1 MAGYIFTLNNEDSL
15 HEMIINGFYSTYLN
29 INTDHWKAHHEG
41 TFADYLSMSEGDHVY
56 FFIKRKIFGI
66 GKLRNVGLDCKYLNF
81 PGADS
86 PEAPKYKDVKSS
98 MLLDGSSRNLD
109 NRVLCTFSGNPAF
122 FKHGIDM
129 DEVLMSNPE
138 AFKMLRVLWKRSFI
152 KIDDKEDAALF
163 DVILK
168 TNEGALRIASE
179 TFTESPKLHNRISRL
194 VGGSYEASAG
204 NLLDLASMGERIKH
218 EMAIEAGVIE
228 YIKKSPSGIFGNW
241 DYLSHQVVASPFKP
255 IDYMD
260 KMDIFGYRR
269 ISPYKTIS
277 KYLVIELKKGIADKE
292 VIHQVMKYVDW
303 VNQEYAY
310 KDYSM
315 VEAFVVASDF
325 PTEVVSL
332 KEEVGTR
339 IFAQGSR
346 PVKTEKW
353 AKLRL
358 IKYRFNPT
366 SKQLEFTEVH

>member
-1 MAGYIFTLNNEDSL
+1 
-15 HEMIINGFYSTYLN
+15 
-29 INTDHWKAHHEG
+29 
-41 TFADYLSMSEGDHVY
+41 
-56 FFIKRKIFGI
+56 
-66 GKLRNVGLDCKYLNF
+66 
-81 PGADS
+81 
-86 PEAPKYKDVKSS
+86 
-98 MLLDGSSRNLD
+98 
-109 NRVLCTFSGNPAF
+109 
-122 FKHGIDM
+122 M

-168 TNEGALRIASE
+168 TNEGALGIESE
-179 TFTESPKLHNRISRL
+179 TFTESPKLHDRISRL

-204 NLLDLASMGERIKH
+204 NILDLASMGERIKH

-228 YIKKSPSGIFGNW
+228 YVKKNPGGIFGNW

-255 IDYMD
+255 VDYMD

-269 ISPYKTIS
+269 IFPYKTIS

-315 VEAFVVASDF
+315 IEAFVVASDF

-332 KEEVGTR
+332 KDEVGTR
-339 IFAQGSR
+339 IFAKGSR